1 MLLTD
6 FHLHTEKITLQNIA
20 DNLHISIS
28 DCSHSFKKF
37 MKESIFEYILHY
49 RIQQSLYLLQD
60 KELSILQISL
70 KVGFSSTSYY
80 SKLFKK
86 YMKMTPKEYRKLL
99 KN

>member
-1 MLLTD
+1 MDIEELV
-6 FHLHTEKITLQNIA
+6 H
-20 DNLHISIS
+20 
-28 DCSHSFKKF
+28 
-37 MKESIFEYILHY
+37 
-49 RIQQSLYLLQD
+49 LLQD

-99 KN
+99 KS

>member
-1 MLLTD
+1 
-6 FHLHTEKITLQNIA
+6 
-20 DNLHISIS
+20 
-28 DCSHSFKKF
+28 
-37 MKESIFEYILHY
+37 MKESILEYISHY

-86 YMKMTPKEYRKLL
+86 YMKMTPKEYRRLL

>member
-1 MLLTD
+1 
-6 FHLHTEKITLQNIA
+6 
-20 DNLHISIS
+20 
-28 DCSHSFKKF
+28 

-86 YMKMTPKEYRKLL
+86 YMKMKP
-99 KN
+99 